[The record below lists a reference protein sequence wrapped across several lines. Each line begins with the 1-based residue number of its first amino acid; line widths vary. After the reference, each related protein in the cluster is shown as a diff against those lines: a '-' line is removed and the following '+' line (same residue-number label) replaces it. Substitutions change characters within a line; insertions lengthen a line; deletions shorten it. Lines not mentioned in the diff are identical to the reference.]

1 MIEPGRSDSIDDLR
15 QAWARRAAMKA
26 RAERELRRRALEKSR
41 AAARHLKEKY
51 GVRRVYLY
59 GSLVW
64 GSHFTPHSDID
75 LLVEG
80 LPAEVDYWRLVVEVE
95 RITAPLPVSVVPVE
109 DALPGLTK
117 KVLEEGVPL

>member
-1 MIEPGRSDSIDDLR
+1 
-15 QAWARRAAMKA
+15 MKA
-26 RAERELRRRALEKSR
+26 RAERELRRQALEKSR
-41 AAARHLKEKY
+41 AAARHLKENY

-64 GSHFTPHSDID
+64 GGHFTPHSDID

-80 LPAEVDYWRLVVEVE
+80 LPAEADYWRLLVEVE

-109 DALPGLTK
+109 DALPELRK
-117 KVLEEGVPL
+117 KVLVEGVPL